1 VVGSDLFGEE
11 SLNVTSTDTLTIK
24 AKTIMLDSVRVF
36 NVDNTSRSTF
46 LVGVTD
52 DPVFGK
58 TTAALVADVHYGVD
72 LNTGQLFKPGYED
85 GDVLDSLILVLEID
99 STGFYGD
106 ENVRYDVQVFQLTES
121 INALTEIYSNREIN
135 FDPEPIGQVDN
146 LRVRSDSVSVYY
158 PSLGTTRREF
168 GQMRIPLGDK
178 ISKILFED
186 LRAIETNPDFI
197 QEFFG
202 VRVEATPATDNAMFG
217 VNISSNSFNS
227 RIQSFY
233 SRGDTSLLFEY
244 PLNDLTNNIS
254 LGRKLTTLERDN
266 SAAPISQFFGD
277 EAAGDSLSFI
287 QSLLGTDVELDF
299 SSIFNV
305 EDFLINQ
312 AILEMTVAVLPGDDL
327 ESNPPIEQLILSSRG
342 DDGDLDLLDEINE
355 GLVFNQLDIYFG
367 GTAEETI
374 VNGLTL
380 YQYKMNI
387 TRSLIDIA
395 NGNLPSTLYLTP
407 LLRNERANRTV
418 IYGPGH
424 ASNPLKLT
432 LSITSP

>member
-1 VVGSDLFGEE
+1 
-11 SLNVTSTDTLTIK
+11 
-24 AKTIMLDSVRVF
+24 MLDSVRVF
-36 NVDNTSRSTF
+36 NVENVSRSTF

-72 LNTGQLFKPGYED
+72 LNTGQLFKPGYEE

-99 STGFYGD
+99 STAFYGRA
-106 ENVRYDVQVFQLTES
+106 NPRYDVEVFQLTES
-121 INALTEIYSNREIN
+121 INDLTEIYSNREFN
-135 FDPEPIGQVDN
+135 FDSDPIGVAEN
-146 LRVRSDSVSVYY
+146 IRIPTDSVSIYY
-158 PSLGTTRREF
+158 PSLGTTRRELS
-168 GQMRIPLGDK
+168 QIRIPLGDR
-178 ISKILFED
+178 ISNFLFED
-186 LRAIETNPDFI
+186 LRGIETNPEFI
-197 QEFFG
+197 EQFFG
-202 VRVEATPATDNAMFG
+202 VRVEATPSSENAMFG

-233 SRGDTSLLFEY
+233 SRGDTTLLFEY

-254 LGRKLTTLERDN
+254 LGRKMTALERDN
-266 SAAPISQFFGD
+266 STAPINQFFGD
-277 EAAGDSLSFI
+277 EAAGDSLLFV

-299 SSIFNV
+299 SSIFDV

-312 AILEMTVAVLPGDDL
+312 AILELTVAVLPDDDL
-327 ESNPPIEQLILSSRG
+327 ELNPPIEQLILSSRG
-342 DDGDLDLLDEINE
+342 DDGELDLLAEINE
-355 GLVFNQLDIYFG
+355 GLVFNQLEIYFG

-374 VNGLTL
+374 VNDLTL

-387 TRSLIDIA
+387 TRSLIEIS

-424 ASNPLKLT
+424 ATNPLKLI
-432 LSITSP
+432 LSVTSP